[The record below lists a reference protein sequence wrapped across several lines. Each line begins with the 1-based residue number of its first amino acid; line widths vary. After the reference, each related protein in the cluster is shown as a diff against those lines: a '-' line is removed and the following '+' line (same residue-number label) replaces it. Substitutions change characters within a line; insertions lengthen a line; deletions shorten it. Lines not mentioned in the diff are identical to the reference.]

1 MWEFLLKNNSK
12 HLVKHQRF
20 LLLIENQASQVNDF
34 SAFYVWADAE
44 SGLIAI
50 IPQICILSIQGQYP
64 VFFSILNCPQGM
76 PWNLATVADDFIGG
90 NICCLPE
97 WQAVFLAAEE
107 NPYYEF
113 LPACSPVCSLI
124 METAFA

>member
-1 MWEFLLKNNSK
+1 
-12 HLVKHQRF
+12 
-20 LLLIENQASQVNDF
+20 
-34 SAFYVWADAE
+34 
-44 SGLIAI
+44 
-50 IPQICILSIQGQYP
+50 
-64 VFFSILNCPQGM
+64 M